1 MVAVYLEYRPVRP
14 LAPFVDCGWV
24 RSNAVG
30 GSLRVMPDGCVDLFV
45 TAEGTVM
52 VSGPA
57 TTFYDQGANMK
68 GVPAGLRLRPGA
80 AAAVLGHPVSELR
93 DEQVRIDS
101 VFGIS
106 ASGLAEDVLAA
117 NAFRQRVA
125 LLEAV
130 LARYFATV
138 EPVVD
143 QPVAHTIEMLRER
156 PAWPVSGVASTVG
169 LSERQLRRR
178 FEAAVGYGPKR
189 LGRIFRF
196 QRLLDLIHAA
206 DHRIRWAELAI
217 QAGYADQSHMIN
229 ECLTLAGA
237 APTALP
243 GAAAQPGREM
253 SVSSNTGGGEP
264 S

>member
-1 MVAVYLEYRPVRP
+1 MVMAVYFEYRPVRA

-24 RSNAVG
+24 RSTAG
-30 GSLRVMPDGCVDLFV
+30 GPLRVMPDGCVDLFV

-57 TTFYDQGANMK
+57 TTFYDQCAGTE
-68 GVPAGLRLRPGA
+68 GVLAGLRLRPGA

-93 DEQVRIDS
+93 DAQVRIDS

-106 ASGLAEDVLAA
+106 TSGLAGDVLATT
-117 NAFRQRVA
+117 AFRQRVA

-130 LARYFATV
+130 LARYLVKV

-143 QPVAHTIEMLRER
+143 QPVAHTIEMLRR
-156 PAWPVSGVASTVG
+156 DPARSVSGVASSVG

-196 QRLLDLIHAA
+196 QRLLDLIHAT
-206 DHRIRWAELAI
+206 DHRIQWAELAI
-217 QAGYADQSHMIN
+217 EAGYADQSHLIN
-229 ECLTLAGA
+229 ECLALAGA

-243 GAAAQPGREM
+243 GAAAQPGLEM
-253 SVSSNTGGGEP
+253 SVSSNTGGGER